1 VDFDPAKLTLVI
13 AGSMGLGALALLAAR
28 GTIQRLMLFSMLAG
42 LFFYSGVGTAY
53 REVHA
58 SFVGFYFAF
67 VLAMVLGFHLGRVV
81 FLDLSVTVGRAITP
95 VLGRMDRGIFW
106 KVLIAA
112 YIFLSIFPLLWPE
125 PRLQQLIV
133 PPAPD
138 LIKMLSG
145 RFQEEFDPF
154 SVMVGYLRLLLT
166 PLFFVALYRLR
177 RKLPSIAL
185 IFLFLLYVRYV
196 ENAYLG
202 RGAVV
207 MHMAILFLAVWF
219 LRPSHRGR
227 VAVVVALLAP
237 LLLYGFYMYAL
248 LRIGDVVGDI
258 SFIEALKVILDTELG
273 FVRDVGTVIL
283 ASGARVDLMQYFT
296 WIVTL
301 PVPKIL
307 TGAIEGARVNY
318 EISELV
324 LGVPTGGY
332 GWYVVLPGVVA
343 ESIYIFGTRFF
354 WLHGVFLGFIA
365 SFFTRLAERVPQFVF
380 LYFYLVVMFGYV
392 LNRGGVA
399 ALLPPLINEFLLFY
413 ILVVSSVVVSQRV
426 RRQRAESSIG
436 TAATGSSAM

>member
-1 VDFDPAKLTLVI
+1 VDLDPTKLILVI
-13 AGSMGLGALALLAAR
+13 TGSIALGVLALLSAR
-28 GTIQRLMLFSMLAG
+28 GTIQRLMLFSLLGG
-42 LFFYSGVGTAY
+42 LFFYSGIGTAY
-53 REVHA
+53 SEVHV

-67 VLAMVLGFHLGRVV
+67 VLAVVLGFHLGRSV
-81 FLDLSVTVGRAITP
+81 FLDMSVTVGRAITP
-95 VLGRMDRGIFW
+95 ILGRMDRGIVW

-112 YIFLSIFPLLWPE
+112 YIFFSIFPLLWPE
-125 PRLQQLIV
+125 PRLQQLV
-133 PPAPD
+133 MPPAPD
-138 LIKMLSG
+138 LIEMLSG
-145 RFQEEFDPF
+145 RFNEEVDPLL
-154 SVMVGYLRLLLT
+154 VIVGYLRLLFT

-177 RKLPSIAL
+177 HKLPSIAL

-207 MHMAILFLAVWF
+207 MHMAILLMAVWF
-219 LRPSHRGR
+219 LRPGYRGR
-227 VAVVVALLAP
+227 VAVTVALLAP
-237 LLLYGFYMYAL
+237 LLLYAFYMYAL
-248 LRIGDVVGDI
+248 VRIGDVVGDI
-258 SFIEALKVILDTELG
+258 GFVEALKAILDTELG

-283 ASGARVDLMQYFT
+283 ASGARVDLMEYFT

-307 TGAIEGARVNY
+307 SGVIEGARVNY

-324 LGVPTGGY
+324 LGVPIGEY

-343 ESIYIFGTRFF
+343 ESIYIFGTWLF

-365 SFFTRLAERVPQFVF
+365 SFFARLTERVPQFVF

-413 ILVVSSVVVSQRV
+413 LLVISSIVVSQIA
-426 RRQRAESSIG
+426 RRQQADASIS
-436 TAATGSSAM
+436 TAVTGSSLV